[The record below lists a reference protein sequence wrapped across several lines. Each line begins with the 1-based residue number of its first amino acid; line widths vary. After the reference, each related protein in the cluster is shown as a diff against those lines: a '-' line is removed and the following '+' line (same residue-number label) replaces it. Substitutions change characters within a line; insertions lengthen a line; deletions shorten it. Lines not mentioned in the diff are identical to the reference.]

1 MELTHLRTHMYI
13 PGDNLRGS
21 RCGRDYHL
29 NSRGRCVPDS
39 TTTTVRCGR
48 NERLARNGRH
58 CVKIETSTRCDP
70 DYHYSTRKERCV
82 ANNTSNGTSRCG
94 RGYRLNRRGRCVAD
108 SADGSPALR
117 CDRGYHYSNRKDRC
131 VADIGTGR
139 DKENAAQKR
148 QRQRDKRRVRMGR
161 NR

>member
-1 MELTHLRTHMYI
+1 MNLSRFIIVLSFLGLSVAAEGESTHHEHFLNERSLIHLKTHICDY

-29 NSRGRCVPDS
+29 NRRGRCVPDS
-39 TTTTVRCGR
+39 TTTSNTTIRCGQ
-48 NERLARNGRH
+48 NERLSRNGRH
-58 CVKIETSTRCDP
+58 CVKVTTSTI
-70 DYHYSTRKERCV
+70 
-82 ANNTSNGTSRCG
+82 
-94 RGYRLNRRGRCVAD
+94 
-108 SADGSPALR
+108 
-117 CDRGYHYSNRKDRC
+117 CDRGYHYSNWKGRC

-148 QRQRDKRRVRMGR
+148 QRQRDKRRVHMGR